1 MNYVFPH
8 KCTHF
13 MSDKKCKQDTILHWG
28 AIYIVF
34 WYYSVLKKIFYNRS
48 TNSAPFCAIK

>member
-1 MNYVFPH
+1 
-8 KCTHF
+8 